1 MVHFFHKYRSELLM
15 CALIAQIMAAPLSD
29 SSPHVGGV
37 LAAMV
42 LLLILAGS
50 SYAANK
56 RPLRMVLIFLTAMWV
71 VARVMEALESSH
83 PLYAHVAPVTGFF
96 LSCAILWTILDRF
109 NSMPN
114 ITTNVISEA
123 FISYLVVAIAF
134 SQIYM
139 VLNRVLDNPFSVAIP
154 PSRMSTLL
162 YFSIVTLTN
171 LGSDSIVPVNPYL
184 CLVTAFESMVG
195 IFYVAVVVARLVSSY
210 RSDATRAELK

>member
-1 MVHFFHKYRSELLM
+1 MVHFLHKYRSELLM
-15 CALIAQIMAAPLSD
+15 CALIAQILASPLAD
-29 SSPHVGGV
+29 SNPHIGGI

-50 SYAANK
+50 TYAANRK
-56 RPLRMVLIFLTAMWV
+56 PLRIVLIFLTALWV
-71 VARVMEALESSH
+71 LARALETFESSH
-83 PLYAHVAPVTGFF
+83 PLYAHIAPVTGFL
-96 LSCAILWTILDRF
+96 LSCAILWTIIDRF

-139 VLNRVLDNPFSVAIP
+139 ILNRLLDHPFTVAIP
-154 PSRMSTLL
+154 PSKLSTLL
-162 YFSIVTLTN
+162 YFSMVTLTN
-171 LGSDSIVPVNPYL
+171 LGSNSIAPVNPYL
-184 CLVTAFESMVG
+184 CLVTAIGSMIG

-210 RSDATRAELK
+210 RSRPSKAGY